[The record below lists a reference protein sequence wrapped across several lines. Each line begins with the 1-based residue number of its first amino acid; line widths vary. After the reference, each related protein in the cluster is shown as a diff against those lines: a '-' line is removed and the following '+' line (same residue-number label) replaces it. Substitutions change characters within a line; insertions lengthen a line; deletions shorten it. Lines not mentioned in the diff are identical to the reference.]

1 MSTTELINLHLGEV
15 VFSDP
20 DHGQAESTKRE
31 EKTGCNALFWRTD
44 DEAKYC
50 YNEYRNIKLL
60 LVLL

>member
-31 EKTGCNALFWRTD
+31 EKQGCNAL
-44 DEAKYC
+44 
-50 YNEYRNIKLL
+50 L
-60 LVLL
+60 